1 MDSYVLLDIRGLALR
16 SLHSGTDAEGDRDS
30 LTGKVVNT
38 PGHALYNLTTDV
50 LQPILKDFRVG
61 QIVAVWDGG
70 NRYREQLFPEYKAAR
85 KAREQSPEMQHA
97 ISETIK
103 NIKLMLKYLG
113 VTQVVV
119 DTVEAD
125 DVIAWMA
132 KQLPASVIY
141 TVDRDLCQLGSEN
154 VLVNIGHEFVDC
166 FKDKDVEVPF
176 HRVALYKSLV
186 GDNSDGYKG
195 VKGFG
200 PAKWVKLVE
209 EYGDDGLQ
217 QLEDMHNGV
226 GFNLLHELAPSEPL
240 LALIQQDLK
249 NWILCWDLAR
259 LRPDLVSQF
268 TVIEGKTR
276 FLTPKWSKAV
286 PSVQKLGALLDS
298 VSAPELRETL
308 ALYMPNPPFI
318 LDASAL
324 DDEAGT
330 LEQARELF
338 AESPFISIDWETSA
352 PINESFREAAKGR
365 EVVDMLSST
374 ITGAGFTFGR
384 DLQHTFYATFDHAG
398 NNNLPASFLPKLIDC
413 IPEGTPLVIQNL
425 YFEATIYKNQ
435 FGLNLPEAH
444 DTKVMSSHAD
454 EQESSGLKD
463 MSLRLLGYKQ
473 LHYKDVIE
481 PGKAMRDYPAEH
493 VLRYGADDPLVTAH
507 LYDLLKL
514 QLLLEGTWEFV
525 KQNEFPP
532 IRLLSDA
539 YLAGVNVDWD
549 ELERVR
555 IEDQAIFDTN
565 MARLRA
571 LIKEHQTPDLLN
583 SGIENLL
590 KIEREIIDARYAAK
604 VKSKELS
611 EDEAK
616 EKMADAIASLHLRLQ
631 DLVEYRDQIKVEQPI
646 DFSLTAAQFNKVADH
661 LGLPRL
667 EGHTN
672 KAWKAWLAEAMEGSY
687 TGQAEILIDCV
698 KQGIK
703 DVHHARWL
711 EHREAKR
718 FMRICK
724 ETTVELTPD
733 DKRYKLEGSELSL
746 SSPVQMRAL
755 LYGMLNLPVH
765 ITSFNV
771 SEEREALGLEGTVQ
785 ANEDAIVTAMAKD
798 APEGSWRREALECLL
813 AAKKADT
820 RRKNFYTTYPLWKH
834 PKSGLVHPQ
843 INSCGTETRRM
854 SGSSPNLMQ
863 LPKRGEGIKFR
874 HCILPLPGHD
884 LVCSIDWAGEE
895 LRVGAGL
902 SMDEEMLSCFIDADV
917 LKTLPQ
923 WMLDQLGPRLVA
935 RFEKSELRDIHS
947 LTAAGIVGV
956 PYEQFEAVR
965 RDEDHK
971 DHKRYKKVRGEAKSV
986 NFGSAYGIG
995 PAKLARQLICE
1006 EDAARE
1012 YLSAKKKLYSGY
1024 EEWRESLTSRS
1035 DTKGRLHR
1043 VGYLA
1048 TLYGSRRHLFDR
1060 ILTPDEGLKGA
1071 LERAAVNFQIQGLCA
1086 DYLKVVL
1093 TQLYQRKTFERHKA
1107 QFLAPIHDE
1116 IVFSC
1121 HSSQAPS
1128 LIMEVHT
1135 VMVQGIPGLPCPLWA
1150 EPSLGP
1156 NFGAQTEVGPHPTP
1170 ELINRAIS
1178 KALNLKEAA

>member
-30 LTGKVVNT
+30 ITGKVVNT
-38 PGHALYNLTTDV
+38 AGHALYNLTTSV
-50 LQPILKDFRVG
+50 LQPVLKDFRVG
-61 QIVAVWDGG
+61 QIIAVWDGG
-70 NRYREQLFPEYKAAR
+70 NLYRENRFPEYKAAR
-85 KAREQSPEMQHA
+85 RAREQSPEMQHA

-103 NIKLMLKYLG
+103 NTKLMLKYLG

-132 KQLPASVIY
+132 RQLPASVIY
-141 TVDRDLCQLGSEN
+141 TVDRDLCQLGGEN
-154 VLVNIGHEFVDC
+154 VLVNIGHEFVDS

-176 HRVALYKSLV
+176 GRVTLYKSLV
-186 GDNSDGYKG
+186 GDSSDGYKG

-200 PAKWVKLVE
+200 PAKWLKLLE

-217 QLEDMHNGV
+217 QLEDMHNGA
-226 GFNLLHELAPSEPL
+226 GFNLLHQLAGTEPL
-240 LALIQQDLK
+240 LSLIQQDLQ

-259 LRPDLVSQF
+259 LHPELVNMKL
-268 TVIEGKTR
+268 TVEGKTR
-276 FLTPKWSKAV
+276 FLTPRWSKAV
-286 PSVQKLGALLDS
+286 PNAQKLGALLDS
-298 VSAPELRETL
+298 AGAPELRETL
-308 ALYMPNPPFI
+308 APYMPNPPFI

-324 DDEAGT
+324 EDEAGT

-352 PINESFREAAKGR
+352 PINENFKEAAKGR
-365 EVVDMLSST
+365 EVVDMLSSK
-374 ITGAGFTFGR
+374 ITGAGFTFGKN
-384 DLQHTFYATFDHAG
+384 LEHTLYCSIDHAG
-398 NNNLPASFLPKLIDC
+398 NNNLPAEFLPKLMAC
-413 IPEGTPLVIQNL
+413 IPPGTPVTAQNA
-425 YFEATIYKNQ
+425 YFEITVYKNQ
-435 FGLNLPEAH
+435 FGLDFPDFH
-444 DTKVMSSHAD
+444 DTKVMANHAD

-463 MSLRLLGYKQ
+463 LSLRLLGYKQ
-473 LHYKDVIE
+473 LHYGDVIE
-481 PGKAMRDYPAEH
+481 KGKAMRDYSAEH
-493 VLRYGADDPLVTAH
+493 VLKYGADDPLVTAH

-514 QLLLEGTWEFV
+514 QLLLEGTWEFI

-549 ELERVR
+549 ELERIR

-571 LIKEHQTPDLLN
+571 LIKENQAPDVLKA
-583 SGIENLL
+583 GVENLL
-590 KIEREIIDARYAAK
+590 EIEREIIDAKFAAK
-604 VKSKELS
+604 VKSKELP

-616 EKMADAIASLHLRLQ
+616 EKAADAVASLHLRLQ
-631 DLVEYRDQIKVEQPI
+631 DLVEYRDLVRVEQPI
-646 DFSLTAAQFNKVADH
+646 EFKLTAAQFNKVAEH
-661 LGLPRL
+661 LGLPHL
-667 EGHTN
+667 ESHTN
-672 KAWKAWLAEAMEGSY
+672 KAWRAWLEEAMQGNYPEQ
-687 TGQAEILIDCV
+687 TEILIDCV

-703 DVHHARWL
+703 DIHHERWL
-711 EHREAKR
+711 VHPEAKR
-718 FMRICK
+718 FMRICR
-724 ETTVELTPD
+724 EVTVELTPD
-733 DKRYKLEGSELSL
+733 DKRYKIEGSELSL

-771 SEEREALGLEGTVQ
+771 SEEREALGLDGTVQ

-798 APEGSWRREALECLL
+798 APIGSWKREALECLL

-843 INSCGTETRRM
+843 LNSVGTETRRM

-902 SMDEEMLSCFIDADV
+902 SMDKEMLSCFIDSGV

-923 WMLDQLGPRLVA
+923 WMVDQLGPDYVA
-935 RFEKSELRDIHS
+935 KFQGAELRDIHS

-971 DHKRYKKVRGEAKSV
+971 DHKRYKKVRGEAKAV

-1006 EDAARE
+1006 EDDARE

-1024 EEWRESLTSRS
+1024 EEWREQAIQTLKSQ
-1035 DTKGRLHR
+1035 
-1043 VGYLA
+1043 GYLT
-1048 TLYGSRRHLFDR
+1048 TLYGSRRHLFDK
-1060 ILTPDEGLKGA
+1060 ILTSDDGLRGA
-1071 LERAAVNFQIQGLCA
+1071 YERAAVNFLIQGVCA
-1086 DYLKVVL
+1086 DYLKTVL
-1093 TQLYQRKTFERHKA
+1093 TQLYQRKTFGRHQA

-1116 IVFSC
+1116 LVFSC

-1128 LIMEVHT
+1128 LIMEVHS
-1135 VMVQGIPGLPCPLWA
+1135 VMTQGIPGLPCPLWA

-1156 NFGAQTEVGPHPTP
+1156 NFGQQTEIGPHPTP
-1170 ELINRAIS
+1170 ELINRAIQ
-1178 KALNLKEAA
+1178 KALDIKEAA